1 MSRRWDSLDV
11 GGSRMRCYLTLPE
24 GNPVAGV
31 LVCMHAPGVDDFI
44 QGICDRLAGA
54 GLAAVAPD
62 LYHRQSEPED
72 NPLRRMA
79 MLKDAEIL
87 CDFASATGH
96 LRGLDAVDSDRTGV
110 IGFCMGG
117 RLAYIQASADEAV
130 RAAVV
135 FYGGNMFNA
144 WGEGPTPFERL
155 ATLNSP
161 VRGRRRESEP
171 PGCGED
177 RCRAPAPRHLARVS
191 QLRRRG
197 PRVLE
202 RCTSELPRRG
212 GCGRVA
218 QVHRVSHRTFA
229 VTVLGTVVPG
239 TVPML

>member
-11 GGSRMRCYLTLPE
+11 AGSRMRCYLTLPE

-79 MLKDAEIL
+79 MLEDAEIL

-161 VRGRRRESEP
+161 VLGLYGDDDENPSPQDVAKIDAELQRLDTWHEFHSYAGAGHAFLNDARPSYRGEAAADAWHK
-171 PGCGED
+171 CI
-177 RCRAPAPRHLARVS
+177 AFLT
-191 QLRRRG
+191 
-197 PRVLE
+197 E
-202 RCTSELPRRG
+202 RL
-212 GCGRVA
+212 
-218 QVHRVSHRTFA
+218 Q
-229 VTVLGTVVPG
+229 
-239 TVPML
+239 